1 MKSLHKR
8 IADCVCCFDCFIFA
22 RYTLALHH
30 QQTGF
35 FGRHVGV
42 VQAVKRSSVHSQ
54 QQRAEV
60 TVDSER
66 TIATSACVTRDFCGF
81 SISWNSY
88 LKINKGICTWQ
99 SYCWNA
105 VVVIVWSY
113 IHQILLWKQEV
124 FLITNSIL
132 PSLPHQSTQQI
143 VDNKW

>member
-35 FGRHVGV
+35 FGRHVG

-81 SISWNSY
+81 SIS
-88 LKINKGICTWQ
+88 
-99 SYCWNA
+99 
-105 VVVIVWSY
+105 
-113 IHQILLWKQEV
+113 
-124 FLITNSIL
+124 
-132 PSLPHQSTQQI
+132 
-143 VDNKW
+143 